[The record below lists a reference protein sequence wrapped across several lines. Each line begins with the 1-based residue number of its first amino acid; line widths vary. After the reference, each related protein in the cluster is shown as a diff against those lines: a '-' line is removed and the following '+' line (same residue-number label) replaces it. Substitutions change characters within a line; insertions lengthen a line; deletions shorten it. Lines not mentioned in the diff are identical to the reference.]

1 MRSKQCVKQSAS
13 KIVLPEL
20 YQVGLIFPPAAN
32 ISTIFT
38 LICDSEFMTQNGVE
52 HGVTET
58 IGSDKEFDPIG
69 TLTLIGI
76 YFVILLLAWVYIYY
90 IEFLGRD
97 LVVVG

>member
-1 MRSKQCVKQSAS
+1 MAQ
-13 KIVLPEL
+13 
-20 YQVGLIFPPAAN
+20 
-32 ISTIFT
+32 
-38 LICDSEFMTQNGVE
+38 
-52 HGVTET
+52 TET
-58 IGSDKEFDPIG
+58 ARSATDETSGEEEFDPIG

>member
-1 MRSKQCVKQSAS
+1 MAQ
-13 KIVLPEL
+13 
-20 YQVGLIFPPAAN
+20 
-32 ISTIFT
+32 
-38 LICDSEFMTQNGVE
+38 
-52 HGVTET
+52 TET
-58 IGSDKEFDPIG
+58 ARNATGEASGEEEFDPIG